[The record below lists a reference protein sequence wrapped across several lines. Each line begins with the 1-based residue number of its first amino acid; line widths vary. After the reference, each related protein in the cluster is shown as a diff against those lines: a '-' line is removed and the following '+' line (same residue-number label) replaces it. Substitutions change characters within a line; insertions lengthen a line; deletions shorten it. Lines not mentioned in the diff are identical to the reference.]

1 MADDEKPV
9 TKLLK
14 GYCEGDEKSK
24 ELLFELVYGELRRL
38 AGSHMRSERPDHT
51 LAPTALVHEAYLRLV
66 GVDVSWSDRKHF
78 FAIAATMM
86 RRILVDHSRDR
97 TRKKR
102 GGAMPKFSLD
112 DQDILQEEPDPV
124 VVQVDDALQE
134 LAKFDPRKA
143 KVIELLYFGGFT
155 VDETAEILDLSPS
168 TVHRELKFAKAWIS
182 QQLKGSDEP
191 VL

>member
-1 MADDEKPV
+1 
-9 TKLLK
+9 
-14 GYCEGDEKSK
+14 
-24 ELLFELVYGELRRL
+24 
-38 AGSHMRSERPDHT
+38 
-51 LAPTALVHEAYLRLV
+51 
-66 GVDVSWSDRKHF
+66 
-78 FAIAATMM
+78 
-86 RRILVDHSRDR
+86 
-97 TRKKR
+97 
-102 GGAMPKFSLD
+102 MPKFSLD